1 MLVQYQ
7 FYIAGIVGD
16 VLQDNQQK
24 LYQQDMK
31 YGGTPVHWAI
41 SREVVEALVDKK
53 CDINALNF
61 DGRTA
66 LHVMV
71 IRGRLECA
79 IALLSR
85 GAELNVGDKDG
96 NTPLHLAV
104 KQSNIAIVQAL
115 LIFGADLDAVNNSGY
130 TARHLVPIEMS
141 NSNYDKILYA
151 LHAVGAKRWVVFC
164 SFNRECEC
172 IF

>member
-1 MLVQYQ
+1 
-7 FYIAGIVGD
+7 
-16 VLQDNQQK
+16 
-24 LYQQDMK
+24 MK
-31 YGGTPVHWAI
+31 HGGTPLHWAI
-41 SREVVEALVDKK
+41 SREVIEALVDKN

-71 IRGRLECA
+71 LRGRLECA

-85 GAELNVGDKDG
+85 GAELSIGDKEG

-104 KQSNIAIVQAL
+104 KQSNTAMVQAL
-115 LIFGADLDAVNNSGY
+115 VVFGAKLEMVNNAGY

-141 NSNYDKILYA
+141 NSNFDMILYV
-151 LHAVGAKRWVVFC
+151 LHAVGATR
-164 SFNRECEC
+164 
-172 IF
+172 